1 MLHYAR
7 KRLTSE
13 SLATYVLEA
22 TGHADAKS
30 VLILSA
36 HPAPDFQ
43 REMLVHGFRSKLGNG
58 AVDFVKPA
66 HLYRP
71 GPGVETPPRDI
82 SETARLYGYGFTY
95 AHRLWDDPSVNRSFV
110 RQRVEHHEFDLI
122 VYASVHRGLPYFD
135 EVLEKY
141 SPDDIVFVDGE
152 DEHGFSNFSAALPA
166 LGHYFMR
173 ELPDGC
179 PPPAPRQD

>member
-1 MLHYAR
+1 M
-7 KRLTSE
+7 
-13 SLATYVLEA
+13 
-22 TGHADAKS
+22 
-30 VLILSA
+30 
-36 HPAPDFQ
+36 
-43 REMLVHGFRSKLGNG
+43 
-58 AVDFVKPA
+58 
-66 HLYRP
+66 
-71 GPGVETPPRDI
+71 
-82 SETARLYGYGFTY
+82 
-95 AHRLWDDPSVNRSFV
+95 NRSFV
-110 RQRVEHHEFDLI
+110 RQRVEDHEFDLI

-152 DEHGFSNFSAALPA
+152 DEHGFSNFSASLPA